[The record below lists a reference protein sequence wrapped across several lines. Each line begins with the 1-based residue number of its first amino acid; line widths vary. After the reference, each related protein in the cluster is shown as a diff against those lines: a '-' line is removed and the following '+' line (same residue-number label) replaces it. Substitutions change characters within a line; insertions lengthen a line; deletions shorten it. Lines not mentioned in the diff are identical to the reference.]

1 MLSCYYESYLGL
13 YSRYIYSHFY
23 LLSLSFE
30 RQKDRKINKYANGEI
45 LIKSIWARYYLSN
58 SLLRQ
63 YRGN

>member
-1 MLSCYYESYLGL
+1 MLSCYYESYIGL

-23 LLSLSFE
+23 LLS
-30 RQKDRKINKYANGEI
+30 KDLKINKYANGEI